1 VQSDVYQ
8 VYGENYVWK
17 RQVLSLERNKVVID
31 SEKNKMRKN
40 VIMVNQVELKNVSRI
55 TSDHSYIHTY
65 K

>member
-1 VQSDVYQ
+1 MQSDVYQ

-55 TSDHSYIHTY
+55 TSDHN
-65 K
+65 